1 MRRQPDSGSLTEVV
15 DVRERGAGRADDADL
30 VALVAAGDRGAP
42 LEELFARYAPRVYGL
57 GLRLL
62 GERGLAEELVQ
73 ETFVRL
79 WRAAGQYDRTKGS
92 VSTFLFTIARRLAI
106 DLVRR
111 PSSRAFLGPQ
121 PDPERE
127 PPMRTPAAPSEV
139 ASEADSIVVGL
150 VVRDALDALTPAH
163 RDVLELSYRSG
174 LTQVEIARRLGLPLG
189 TVKTRTYYALRA
201 LKLALEERGVDA

>member
-1 MRRQPDSGSLTEVV
+1 MV
-15 DVRERGAGRADDADL
+15 DVRERGAGRADDAEL
-30 VALVAAGDRGAP
+30 LALVAAGDRGAP

-79 WRAAGQYDRTKGS
+79 WRAAARYDRSKGS
-92 VSTFLFTIARRLAI
+92 VPTFVFTIARRLAI

-111 PSSRAFLGPQ
+111 PSSRPFLSP
-121 PDPERE
+121 PAETDPERD
-127 PPMRTPAAPSEV
+127 PSGATRPGAPA
-139 ASEADSIVVGL
+139 EADSIVVGL
-150 VVRDALDALTPAH
+150 VVRDALDSLTPAH

-201 LKLALEERGVDA
+201 LKLALEERGVDG